1 MDNSMPRVKEKY
13 LNEVMPHLKEKLAR
27 SNPMSLPKIL
37 KVSLNMGLSEAVA
50 DSKVIQSASNDI
62 AAISGQNPIITKARK
77 SIATYKI
84 REGMPL
90 GVKVTLRGN
99 QMYEFIDRLVT
110 VALPR
115 IRDFRGLKLNGFDGM
130 GNYSFGIKEV
140 TIFPEIN
147 VDKLDGSPFTC
158 HLEYGAVWTA
168 NPYTVTNLEN
178 RCFGRFS
185 DALTP
190 DPDDVIYHVIPDTV
204 ENQYRLSVE
213 KCFGPHK
220 KIQGNLPLSQIDDGR
235 TSSSIW
241 KNKTQ
246 EKHCSTK

>member
-1 MDNSMPRVKEKY
+1 MDNMQPRIKEKY
-13 LNEVMPHLKEKLAR
+13 KTEIVPQLKEKL
-27 SNPMSLPKIL
+27 SKKNIMSLPKLL

-50 DSKVIQSASNDI
+50 DSKVIQSASNDL
-62 AAISGQNPIITKARK
+62 AAISGQLPVITKARK

-115 IRDFRGLKLNGFDGM
+115 IRDFRGLKKSGFDNS

-147 VDKLDGSPFTC
+147 VDKLEAIRGMDI
-158 HLEYGAVWTA
+158 
-168 NPYTVTNLEN
+168 TV
-178 RCFGRFS
+178 C
-185 DALTP
+185 
-190 DPDDVIYHVIPDTV
+190 
-204 ENQYRLSVE
+204 
-213 KCFGPHK
+213 
-220 KIQGNLPLSQIDDGR
+220 
-235 TSSSIW
+235 TSAKDNNEAMVLLKELNFPI
-241 KNKTQ
+241 NI
-246 EKHCSTK
+246 